1 MRRAR
6 HLGFVAAAVF
16 TVMVLVAAVP
26 FWLNRSVNVMLAQ
39 ARAELLAQQRLDD
52 ILTSVRDAETAQ
64 RGFIVTGND
73 AFLEPYEQAR
83 RTLPGALH
91 EAKEKTRTDAE
102 RATVWRIS
110 RLVDLKL
117 AELDET
123 IQLRRH
129 AGFEAAERVVSSLR
143 GKLYMDDLRRIVT
156 AEQVRSKARRDA
168 LRADLLARSEKSF
181 YVSVA
186 ATAAN
191 ILVLGIL
198 LLVVTRVLRAR
209 RAAAAQL
216 TAQAGD
222 LAQAVALTTRHNREL
237 TVVAELLRAVDA
249 VPSVAATGPVLAR
262 AMPKLLPGVAGTLFL
277 LRDDDN
283 QLDRQAQ
290 WGTPSDQPP
299 SIDIDTCWALRH
311 RARYRTAGHG
321 EPACA
326 HYRTPAG
333 DAPGRLCIPLV
344 THDELLGMLHL
355 EGLATGPGQD
365 EQERVAVTVAEQFAL
380 ALGNAR
386 LRESLRRQSVLDP
399 LTGLFNRRHFDAA
412 LKRELARARRK
423 NVPVSLVLVDIDH
436 FKRVNDDYGH
446 AVGDA
451 VLRTIALQLRQG
463 IREGDIACRYGGEE
477 LVLLLPECTAA
488 DACVRAEAI
497 RGALEGATPN
507 PDGDGPERITASFGV
522 ASYPV
527 HAQDAESLFWA
538 ADKALYRA
546 KQAGRNRVLMGA

>member
-1 MRRAR
+1 MRRAT
-6 HLGFVAAAVF
+6 HLGFAAAAVF

-39 ARAELLAQQRLDD
+39 ARAELVAQQRLDD
-52 ILTSVRDAETAQ
+52 ILTSLRDAETAQ
-64 RGFIVTGND
+64 RGFIVTGNE

-83 RTLPGALH
+83 RTLPGTLH
-91 EAKEKTRTDAE
+91 DAKEKARTDAE

-143 GKLYMDDLRRIVT
+143 GKLYMDDLRRIVA
-156 AEQVRSKARRDA
+156 AEQVRNKARRDA

-191 ILVLGIL
+191 ILVLGVL
-198 LLVVTRVLRAR
+198 LLVVMRALRAR

-216 TAQAGD
+216 SAQAGQ
-222 LAQAVALTTRHNREL
+222 LAQAVALATRHNREL
-237 TVVAELLRAVDA
+237 TVVAELLAVDA

-299 SIDIDTCWALRH
+299 VIDIDTCWALRH

-333 DAPGRLCIPLV
+333 DEAGRLCIPLV

-355 EGLATGPGQD
+355 EGLATGPEQD
-365 EQERVAVTVAEQFAL
+365 EQERLAVTVAEQFAL

-451 VLRTIALQLRQG
+451 VLRTIAQQLRQG

-488 DACVRAEAI
+488 DACARAEAI
-497 RGALEGATPN
+497 RGALESATPN
-507 PDGDGPERITASFGV
+507 PEGDGPERITASFGV

-538 ADKALYRA
+538 TDKALYRA